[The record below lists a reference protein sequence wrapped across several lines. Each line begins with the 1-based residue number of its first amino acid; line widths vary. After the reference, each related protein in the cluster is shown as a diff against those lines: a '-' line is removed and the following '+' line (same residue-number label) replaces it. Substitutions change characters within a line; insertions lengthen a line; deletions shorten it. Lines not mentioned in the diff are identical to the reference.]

1 VGEDLMLQ
9 CRADPPLP
17 DVTITWYKDGKQ
29 MQYATEERLYSLKDG
44 EIWGGDDYPELPNLC
59 LRI

>member
-1 VGEDLMLQ
+1 MLQ